1 MYFNLTFFR
10 KSSTRK
16 SIRCKSAPNRVS
28 SFFSVWNCYKFN
40 YLLPIFTGKVASFF
54 LRRRCH
60 FAMNVFS
67 SGSNCIEIKIQK
79 MMKKPSFYAFDKN
92 YVTFH

>member
-1 MYFNLTFFR
+1 MYFNLTFFLR
-10 KSSTRK
+10 KSS
-16 SIRCKSAPNRVS
+16 SCKSAPNRVS
-28 SFFSVWNCYKFN
+28 SFFSVWNCFKFN
-40 YLLPIFTGKVASFF
+40 YLFYGKSNLFF
-54 LRRRCH
+54 PRRRCH

-67 SGSNCIEIKIQK
+67 SVNNCIQIKIQK